1 MWMNLNPAMLAWIP
15 RIKQAGFRLGI
26 LSNMGDGV
34 LDYMRPR
41 FPWLAQFDHLTWS
54 CELGVVKPD
63 PAIYLHT
70 VKKLNVS
77 PDRALFIDNLQKN
90 IVGAEAVGLHA
101 ALFENPEQLQSDWPA
116 RFPPYPASK
125 QPVEPLPHPKP
136 GYSGPDAG
144 LYPCQGQTDL
154 LHDLQVE
161 TLQCGHVGGCVG
173 EQADLADV
181 QIGKDLAADAHLAQ
195 NPLVPIRPRCSPLRC
210 KKRRWGSQL
219 RSISKPLL
227 VLCR

>member
-1 MWMNLNPAMLAWIP
+1 MDLEAVIFDYGEVLSGPPDPEAHRNLLRIAGVEEEAFEKSYWAHRLDYDADILNGQTYWQTVARDTGVHFTTDQISQLLEQDAIMWMNLNPAMLAWIP

-70 VKKLNVS
+70 VKKLNVA

-90 IVGAEAVGLHA
+90 IVGAEAVGLYA
-101 ALFENPEQLQSDWPA
+101 ALFENPEQLQNDLA
-116 RFPPYPASK
+116 RRGF
-125 QPVEPLPHPKP
+125 PLPPLA
-136 GYSGPDAG
+136 SN
-144 LYPCQGQTDL
+144 
-154 LHDLQVE
+154 
-161 TLQCGHVGGCVG
+161 GG
-173 EQADLADV
+173 
-181 QIGKDLAADAHLAQ
+181 
-195 NPLVPIRPRCSPLRC
+195 
-210 KKRRWGSQL
+210 
-219 RSISKPLL
+219 
-227 VLCR
+227 

>member
-1 MWMNLNPAMLAWIP
+1 MDLEAVIFDYGEVLSGPPDPQAHHNLLKIAGVAEEPFEKSYWAHRLDYDADILNGQTYWQTVARDTGVHFTAEQISRLLEQDALMWMNLNPTMLAWIP

-77 PDRALFIDNLQKN
+77 PDRALFIDNLKKN
-90 IVGAEAVGLHA
+90 IVGAEAIGLHA
-101 ALFENPEQLQSDWPA
+101 ALFENPEQLQNDLA
-116 RFPPYPASK
+116 RRGF
-125 QPVEPLPHPKP
+125 PLPPLE
-136 GYSGPDAG
+136 SQAG
-144 LYPCQGQTDL
+144 
-154 LHDLQVE
+154 
-161 TLQCGHVGGCVG
+161 
-173 EQADLADV
+173 
-181 QIGKDLAADAHLAQ
+181 
-195 NPLVPIRPRCSPLRC
+195 
-210 KKRRWGSQL
+210 
-219 RSISKPLL
+219 
-227 VLCR
+227 

>member
-1 MWMNLNPAMLAWIP
+1 MDLEAVIFDYGEVLSAPPDPQAHRNLLSIAGVNEEAFEKSYWAHRLDYDADILNGQTYWQTVAHDTGVHFTAEQISQLLEQDAIMWMNLNPAMLAWIP
-15 RIKQAGFRLGI
+15 KIKQAGFRLGI

-70 VKKLNVS
+70 VNKLNVA

-101 ALFENPEQLQSDWPA
+101 ALFENPEQLQNDLA
-116 RFPPYPASK
+116 RRGF
-125 QPVEPLPHPKP
+125 PLPPLA
-136 GYSGPDAG
+136 SN
-144 LYPCQGQTDL
+144 
-154 LHDLQVE
+154 
-161 TLQCGHVGGCVG
+161 GG
-173 EQADLADV
+173 
-181 QIGKDLAADAHLAQ
+181 
-195 NPLVPIRPRCSPLRC
+195 
-210 KKRRWGSQL
+210 
-219 RSISKPLL
+219 
-227 VLCR
+227 

>member
-1 MWMNLNPAMLAWIP
+1 MDLEAVIFDYGEVLSGPPDPQAHRNLLNIAGVAEEAFEKAYWAHRLDYDADILNGQTYWQTVARDTGVHFTAQQMSQLLEQDAIMWMNLNPAMLAWIP
-15 RIKQAGFRLGI
+15 KIKQAGFRLGI

-41 FPWLAQFDHLTWS
+41 FAWLAHFDHLTWS

-101 ALFENPEQLQSDWPA
+101 ALFESPEQLQNDLA
-116 RFPPYPASK
+116 RRGF
-125 QPVEPLPHPKP
+125 PLP
-136 GYSGPDAG
+136 
-144 LYPCQGQTDL
+144 
-154 LHDLQVE
+154 
-161 TLQCGHVGGCVG
+161 
-173 EQADLADV
+173 
-181 QIGKDLAADAHLAQ
+181 
-195 NPLVPIRPRCSPLRC
+195 PLESN
-210 KKRRWGSQL
+210 GS
-219 RSISKPLL
+219 
-227 VLCR
+227 

>member
-1 MWMNLNPAMLAWIP
+1 MDLEAVIFDYGEVLSGPPDPQAHRNLLGISGVKEEAFEKAYWAHRLDYDADILNGRTYWQTVARDTGVHFSAEQISQLLEQDAIMWMNLNPAMLAWIP
-15 RIKQAGFRLGI
+15 KIKEAGFRLGI

-41 FPWLAQFDHLTWS
+41 FSWLAQFDHLTWS

-101 ALFENPEQLQSDWPA
+101 ALFENPEQLQNDLA
-116 RFPPYPASK
+116 RRGF
-125 QPVEPLPHPKP
+125 PLPPLE
-136 GYSGPDAG
+136 S
-144 LYPCQGQTDL
+144 QG
-154 LHDLQVE
+154 
-161 TLQCGHVGGCVG
+161 G
-173 EQADLADV
+173 
-181 QIGKDLAADAHLAQ
+181 
-195 NPLVPIRPRCSPLRC
+195 
-210 KKRRWGSQL
+210 
-219 RSISKPLL
+219 
-227 VLCR
+227 